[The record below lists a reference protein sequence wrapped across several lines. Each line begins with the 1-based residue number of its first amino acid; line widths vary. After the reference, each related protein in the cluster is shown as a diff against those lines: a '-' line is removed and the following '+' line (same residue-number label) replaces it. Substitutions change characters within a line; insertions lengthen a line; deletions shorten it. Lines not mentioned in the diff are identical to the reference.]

1 MKPVELRISG
11 WGPYKEL
18 QTIDFTRM
26 EERGLFLITGATGAG
41 KTTIFD
47 AIMYALYGCMSGEV
61 REKGSVRSDFA
72 KPDTPTF
79 VELSMTHKGESY
91 HIYRNP
97 EYLRPRKRKG
107 ADGKELT
114 KEKEKAILTLPDGSS
129 VEGSSEVTRKIEELL
144 CLDYRQF
151 KQISMIAQGEFTK
164 LLTASSQE
172 KTKIFRQ
179 IFDTGLYE
187 RIAQLLKER
196 SNAIYKEVSGYR
208 HKMDEDVELY
218 HPLEESAEV
227 FATLV
232 QGEAYDYEAV
242 LAFLKEEKKRIG
254 KEEKE
259 VLAQYQ
265 KLEEWTLVLN
275 GKLVEAQKAAELQ
288 KSLERE
294 TERKQLLDHRKEE
307 MQQKEILLWKAD
319 RAGEIRQQEL
329 LCEESAK
336 QIDKIKQQI
345 RHLQEETGLREQ
357 QILSL
362 QKLPEYQA
370 DFEAACELKEKLSEQ
385 ERESEHN
392 IELCK
397 QLEAQLKQLQELYL
411 KLEREELLAR
421 QAYEET
427 EHRYR
432 HNLAGILASE
442 LEENRSCPVCGSL
455 HHPAP
460 AAVTEEHL
468 TREKVDQAKKAW
480 LQKQEKTMRQHGETM
495 AARGKAEQA
504 KEKGCELMKTIGQL
518 QERKEQLPGEIK
530 VLLSKYTRKSFEG
543 ELNRLLQLRVERAE
557 KQEQILTLQEE
568 LQKVQELFRE
578 REEERDILLTKYG
591 FASREEYQGSLLSK
605 EQIEA
610 GKREL
615 QDYEKNCRANEEL
628 LQHLKEQV
636 QELVLADPVKLKEEL
651 KEALEEKRAVQQRLS
666 KKQESRNLT
675 ERTYSSLKTKLAGLK
690 ETMERYTLVKGL
702 DDLANGNNKKRLV
715 FEQYVLISCFEE
727 ILYAANLR
735 LQTMSAGRY
744 ELRRVRGIVDA
755 RSKDNLEMEVLDYY
769 TGKYRSVKTLSGGE
783 SFKVSLSLA
792 LGMSD
797 VIQAQSGG
805 IRVETMFID
814 EGFGT
819 LDGESLDQA
828 CLVLQGLT
836 ESNRLIGLISH
847 VPELSEKIPDQIR
860 IHKTN
865 TGSYA
870 EVVIQ

>member
-79 VELSMTHKGESY
+79 VELLMTHKGESY

-227 FATLV
+227 FAALV

-265 KLEEWTLVLN
+265 KLEERTLVLN

-370 DFEAACELKEKLSEQ
+370 DFEAACELQEKLSEQ

-392 IELCK
+392 IKLCK
-397 QLEAQLKQLQELYL
+397 QLEAQLKQLQEVYL
-411 KLEREELLAR
+411 KLEQEELFAR
-421 QAYEET
+421 QTYEET

-442 LEENRSCPVCGSL
+442 LEENRPCPVCGSL

-557 KQEQILTLQEE
+557 KQEQIGNLQDE
-568 LQKVQELFRE
+568 LQKGQELFRE

-651 KEALEEKRAVQQRLS
+651 KEALEEKRAVQQMLS

-675 ERTYSSLKTKLAGLK
+675 ERTYISLKTKLAGLK

>member
-11 WGPYKEL
+11 WGPYKDL

-26 EERGLFLITGATGAG
+26 EERGLFLIAGATGAG

-114 KEKEKAILTLPDGSS
+114 KEKEKAVLTLPDGSS
-129 VEGSSEVTRKIEELL
+129 IEGSSEVTRKIEELL

-187 RIAQLLKER
+187 KMAQILKER

-218 HPLEESAEV
+218 HPMEESAEK
-227 FATLV
+227 FAALV

-259 VLAQYQ
+259 VFAQYQ
-265 KLEEWTLVLN
+265 QLEERTFALN

-288 KSLERE
+288 KSLGRE
-294 TERKQLLDHRKEE
+294 TDRKRLLDSRKEE
-307 MQQKEILLWKAD
+307 MQQKETLLWKAD
-319 RAGEIRQQEL
+319 RAKEIRQQEL
-329 LCEESAK
+329 LCEESGK
-336 QIDKIKQQI
+336 QIDKIRQQI

-370 DFEAACELKEKLSEQ
+370 DFEAACDLREKLSEQ
-385 ERESEHN
+385 EQESEHN
-392 IELCK
+392 IKLCK
-397 QLEAQLKQLQELYL
+397 QLEAQLKQLQEVYL
-411 KLEREELLAR
+411 RLEQEETLAR

-427 EHRYR
+427 ERLYR
-432 HNLAGILASE
+432 HNLAGILSSE
-442 LEENRSCPVCGSL
+442 LEENQPCPVCGSL

-460 AAVTEEHL
+460 AAVSEEHL
-468 TREKVDQAKKAW
+468 TKEKVDQAKKAW

-495 AARGKAEQA
+495 AAKGKAEQA
-504 KEKGCELMKTIGQL
+504 KEKGGELLKSIGQM
-518 QERKEQLPGEIK
+518 QEEMEQLPTEIK
-530 VLLSKYTRKSFEG
+530 ELLLKYTRKSFEG
-543 ELNRLLQLRVERAE
+543 ELNRLLTLRVERAE
-557 KQEQILTLQEE
+557 KQEQIRSLQEE
-568 LQKVQELFRE
+568 LQKEQELLKA
-578 REEERDILLTKYG
+578 REEERDVLLTKYG
-591 FASREEYQGSLLSK
+591 FASREEYQDSLLSK
-605 EQIEA
+605 EQMEE

-615 QDYEKNCRANEEL
+615 QDYEKNCKANEEL

-636 QELVLADPVKLKEEL
+636 QELVLPDPAKLQEEL
-651 KEALEEKRAVQQRLS
+651 QTALEEKRAVQQGLS

-675 ERTYSSLKTKLAGLK
+675 ERTFTSLKTKLVSLK
-690 ETMERYTLVKGL
+690 ETMERYSLVKGL

-715 FEQYVLISCFEE
+715 FEQYVLISYFEE

-735 LQTMSAGRY
+735 LQTMSGGRY

-755 RSKDNLEMEVLDYY
+755 RSKDNLEMEVLDFY

-805 IRVETMFID
+805 IQVETMFID

-865 TGSYA
+865 TGSRT

>member
-196 SNAIYKEVSGYR
+196 SSAIYKEVSGYR

-265 KLEEWTLVLN
+265 KLEERTLVLN

-294 TERKQLLDHRKEE
+294 MERKQLLDHRKAE

-329 LCEESAK
+329 LCEESGK

-357 QILSL
+357 QILTL

-385 ERESEHN
+385 EQESEHN

-397 QLEAQLKQLQELYL
+397 QLEAQLKQLQEVYL
-411 KLEREELLAR
+411 KLEQEELLAR
-421 QAYEET
+421 QTYEET

-432 HNLAGILASE
+432 HNLAGILSAE
-442 LEENRSCPVCGSL
+442 LEENRPCPVCGSL

-460 AAVTEEHL
+460 AAVAEEHL
-468 TREKVDQAKKAW
+468 TREKVDQAKKTW
-480 LQKQEKTMRQHGETM
+480 LQKQEKTMHQHGETM

-504 KEKGCELMKTIGQL
+504 REKGCELLKTIGQL
-518 QERKEQLPGEIK
+518 QEQKEQLPGEIK
-530 VLLSKYTRKSFEG
+530 ELLSKYTRKSFEG
-543 ELNRLLQLRVERAE
+543 ELSRLLKLRVECAE

-568 LQKVQELFRE
+568 LQKGQELFRE

-591 FASREEYQGSLLSK
+591 FASGEEYQGCLLSK

-636 QELVLADPVKLKEEL
+636 QGLVLADPVKLKEEL
-651 KEALEEKRAVQQRLS
+651 QEALEEKRAVQQRLS

-675 ERTYSSLKTKLAGLK
+675 ERTYSSLKTKLAGLR
-690 ETMERYTLVKGL
+690 ETMERYSLVKGL

>member
-411 KLEREELLAR
+411 KLERKELLAR

-442 LEENRSCPVCGSL
+442 LEENRPCPVCGSL

>member
-265 KLEEWTLVLN
+265 KLEERTLVLN

-357 QILSL
+357 QILTL

-442 LEENRSCPVCGSL
+442 LEENRPCPVCGSL

-495 AARGKAEQA
+495 AARGKAEQE

-557 KQEQILTLQEE
+557 KQEQIGNLQDE
-568 LQKVQELFRE
+568 LQKGQELFRE

-675 ERTYSSLKTKLAGLK
+675 ERTYISLKTKLAGLK

>member
-18 QTIDFTRM
+18 QMIDFTRM

-265 KLEEWTLVLN
+265 KLEERTLVLN

-345 RHLQEETGLREQ
+345 QHLQEETGLREQ
-357 QILSL
+357 QILTL

-370 DFEAACELKEKLSEQ
+370 DFEAACERKEKLSEQ

-397 QLEAQLKQLQELYL
+397 QLEAQLKQLQEVYL
-411 KLEREELLAR
+411 KLEQEELLAR
-421 QAYEET
+421 QTYEET

-432 HNLAGILASE
+432 HNLAGILSSE
-442 LEENRSCPVCGSL
+442 LEENRPCPVCGSL

-468 TREKVDQAKKAW
+468 TREKVDQAKKTW
-480 LQKQEKTMRQHGETM
+480 LQKQEKTMHQHGETM

-504 KEKGCELMKTIGQL
+504 KEKGGELLKAIGQM
-518 QERKEQLPGEIK
+518 QEQMDQLPAEIK
-530 VLLSKYTRKSFEG
+530 ALLSKYTRKSFEG

-568 LQKVQELFRE
+568 LQKGQELFRE

-651 KEALEEKRAVQQRLS
+651 KEALEEKRAVQQMLS

-675 ERTYSSLKTKLAGLK
+675 ERTYISLKTKLAGLK

>member
-79 VELSMTHKGESY
+79 VELLMTHKGESY

-265 KLEEWTLVLN
+265 KLEERTLVLN

-357 QILSL
+357 QILTL

-392 IELCK
+392 IKLCK
-397 QLEAQLKQLQELYL
+397 QLEAQLKQLQEVYL
-411 KLEREELLAR
+411 KLEQEELFAR
-421 QAYEET
+421 QTYEET

-432 HNLAGILASE
+432 HNLAGILSSE
-442 LEENRSCPVCGSL
+442 LEENRPCPVCGSL

-468 TREKVDQAKKAW
+468 TREKVDQAKKTW

-504 KEKGCELMKTIGQL
+504 KEKGCELMETIGQL

-557 KQEQILTLQEE
+557 KQEQIGNLQEE
-568 LQKVQELFRE
+568 LQKGLELFRE

-651 KEALEEKRAVQQRLS
+651 KEALEEKRAVQQMLS

>member
-1 MKPVELRISG
+1 
-11 WGPYKEL
+11 
-18 QTIDFTRM
+18 
-26 EERGLFLITGATGAG
+26 
-41 KTTIFD
+41 
-47 AIMYALYGCMSGEV
+47 
-61 REKGSVRSDFA
+61 
-72 KPDTPTF
+72 
-79 VELSMTHKGESY
+79 
-91 HIYRNP
+91 
-97 EYLRPRKRKG
+97 
-107 ADGKELT
+107 
-114 KEKEKAILTLPDGSS
+114 
-129 VEGSSEVTRKIEELL
+129 
-144 CLDYRQF
+144 
-151 KQISMIAQGEFTK
+151 MIAQGEFTK

-218 HPLEESAEV
+218 HPLEESAEA

-265 KLEEWTLVLN
+265 KLEERTLVLN

-357 QILSL
+357 QILTL

-385 ERESEHN
+385 ELESEHN
-392 IELCK
+392 IKLCK
-397 QLEAQLKQLQELYL
+397 QLEAQLKQLQEVYL
-411 KLEREELLAR
+411 KLEQEELLAR
-421 QAYEET
+421 QTYEET

-442 LEENRSCPVCGSL
+442 LEENRPCPVCGSL
-455 HHPAP
+455 HHPVP

-468 TREKVDQAKKAW
+468 TKEKVDQAKKAW
-480 LQKQEKTMRQHGETM
+480 LQKQEKTMHQHGETM
-495 AARGKAEQA
+495 AAKGKAEQA
-504 KEKGCELMKTIGQL
+504 KEKGGEFLKAIGQM
-518 QERKEQLPGEIK
+518 QEQMDQLPAEIK
-530 VLLSKYTRKSFEG
+530 ALLSKYTRKSFEG

-568 LQKVQELFRE
+568 LQKGQELFRE

-636 QELVLADPVKLKEEL
+636 QEIVLADPVKLKEEL
-651 KEALEEKRAVQQRLS
+651 KEALEEKRAVQQMLS

>member
-265 KLEEWTLVLN
+265 KLEEQTLVLN

-345 RHLQEETGLREQ
+345 RHLQEEIGLREQ
-357 QILSL
+357 QILTL

-370 DFEAACELKEKLSEQ
+370 DFEAACELKEKLSGQEQ
-385 ERESEHN
+385 ESEHN

-411 KLEREELLAR
+411 RLEREELLAR

-427 EHRYR
+427 ERRYR
-432 HNLAGILASE
+432 HNLAGILSSE
-442 LEENRSCPVCGSL
+442 LEENRPCPVCGSL

-557 KQEQILTLQEE
+557 KQEQIGNLQEE
-568 LQKVQELFRE
+568 LQKGLELFRE

-591 FASREEYQGSLLSK
+591 FASREEYQGCLLSK

-651 KEALEEKRAVQQRLS
+651 KEALEEKRAVQQMLS

-847 VPELSEKIPDQIR
+847 VPELSEKIPDQIH

>member
-265 KLEEWTLVLN
+265 KLEERTLVLN

-357 QILSL
+357 QILTL

-370 DFEAACELKEKLSEQ
+370 DFEAACERKEKLSEQ
-385 ERESEHN
+385 ELESEDN
-392 IELCK
+392 IKLCK
-397 QLEAQLKQLQELYL
+397 QLEAQLKQLQEVYL
-411 KLEREELLAR
+411 KLEQEELLAR
-421 QAYEET
+421 QTYEET
-427 EHRYR
+427 EYRYR

-442 LEENRSCPVCGSL
+442 LEENRPCPVCGSL

-468 TREKVDQAKKAW
+468 TREKVDQAKKTW
-480 LQKQEKTMRQHGETM
+480 LQKQEKTMHQHGETM

-504 KEKGCELMKTIGQL
+504 KEKGGELLKSIGQM
-518 QERKEQLPGEIK
+518 QEQMDQLPAEIK
-530 VLLSKYTRKSFEG
+530 ALLSKYTRKSFEG

-568 LQKVQELFRE
+568 LQKGQELFRE

-628 LQHLKEQV
+628 LQHLKEQG
-636 QELVLADPVKLKEEL
+636 QELVLADSVKLKEEL
-651 KEALEEKRAVQQRLS
+651 KEALEEKRAVQQMLS

-675 ERTYSSLKTKLAGLK
+675 ERTYISLKTKLAGLK

>member
-18 QTIDFTRM
+18 QMIDFTRM

-218 HPLEESAEV
+218 HPLEESAEA
-227 FATLV
+227 FAALV
-232 QGEAYDYEAV
+232 KGEAYDYEAV

-265 KLEEWTLVLN
+265 KLEERTLVLN

-357 QILSL
+357 QILTL

-392 IELCK
+392 IKLCK
-397 QLEAQLKQLQELYL
+397 QLEAQLKQLQEVYL
-411 KLEREELLAR
+411 KLEQEELLAR
-421 QAYEET
+421 QTYEET

-432 HNLAGILASE
+432 HNLAGILSSE
-442 LEENRSCPVCGSL
+442 LEENRPCPVCGSL

-468 TREKVDQAKKAW
+468 TKEKVDQAKKAW
-480 LQKQEKTMRQHGETM
+480 LQKQENTMHQHGETM
-495 AARGKAEQA
+495 AAKGKAEQA
-504 KEKGCELMKTIGQL
+504 KEKGGELLKAIGQM
-518 QERKEQLPGEIK
+518 QEQMDQLPAEIK
-530 VLLSKYTRKSFEG
+530 ALLSKYTRKSFEG

-557 KQEQILTLQEE
+557 KQEQIGNLQDE
-568 LQKVQELFRE
+568 LQKGQELFRE

-651 KEALEEKRAVQQRLS
+651 KEALEEKRAVQQMLS

>member
-265 KLEEWTLVLN
+265 KLEERTLVLN

-392 IELCK
+392 IKLCK
-397 QLEAQLKQLQELYL
+397 QLEAQLKQLQEVYL
-411 KLEREELLAR
+411 KLEQEELFAR
-421 QAYEET
+421 QTYEET

-442 LEENRSCPVCGSL
+442 LEENRPCPVCGSL

-557 KQEQILTLQEE
+557 KQEQIGNLQEE
-568 LQKVQELFRE
+568 LQKGLELFRE

-591 FASREEYQGSLLSK
+591 FASREEYQGCLLSK

-651 KEALEEKRAVQQRLS
+651 KEALEEKRAVQQMLS

>member
-196 SNAIYKEVSGYR
+196 SSAIYKEVSGYR

-218 HPLEESAEV
+218 HPLEESAEA

-265 KLEEWTLVLN
+265 KLEERTLVLN

-294 TERKQLLDHRKEE
+294 MERKQLLDHRKEE

-336 QIDKIKQQI
+336 QIEKIKQQI

-357 QILSL
+357 QILTL

-385 ERESEHN
+385 EQESEHN
-392 IELCK
+392 LELCK
-397 QLEAQLKQLQELYL
+397 QLEAQLKQLQEVYL
-411 KLEREELLAR
+411 KLEQEELLAR
-421 QAYEET
+421 QTYEET

-432 HNLAGILASE
+432 HNLAGILSAE
-442 LEENRSCPVCGSL
+442 LEENRPCPVCGSL

-460 AAVTEEHL
+460 AAVAEEHL
-468 TREKVDQAKKAW
+468 TKEKVDQAKKAW
-480 LQKQEKTMRQHGETM
+480 LQKQEKTMHQHGETM
-495 AARGKAEQA
+495 AAKGKAEQA
-504 KEKGCELMKTIGQL
+504 KEKGGELLKAIGQM
-518 QERKEQLPGEIK
+518 QEQMDQLPAEIK
-530 VLLSKYTRKSFEG
+530 ALLSKYTRKSFEG

-568 LQKVQELFRE
+568 LQKGQELFRE

-651 KEALEEKRAVQQRLS
+651 KEALEEKRAVQQMLS

>member
-196 SNAIYKEVSGYR
+196 SSAIYKEVSGYR

-218 HPLEESAEV
+218 HPLEESAEA

-265 KLEEWTLVLN
+265 KLEERTLVLN

-294 TERKQLLDHRKEE
+294 MERKQLLDHRKEE

-336 QIDKIKQQI
+336 QIEKIKQQI

-357 QILSL
+357 QILTL

-385 ERESEHN
+385 EQESEHN
-392 IELCK
+392 LELCK
-397 QLEAQLKQLQELYL
+397 QLEAQLKQLQEVYL
-411 KLEREELLAR
+411 KLEQEELLAR
-421 QAYEET
+421 QTYEET

-442 LEENRSCPVCGSL
+442 LEENRPCPVCGSL

-460 AAVTEEHL
+460 AAVAEEHL
-468 TREKVDQAKKAW
+468 TKEKVDQAKKAW
-480 LQKQEKTMRQHGETM
+480 LQKQEKTMHQHGETM
-495 AARGKAEQA
+495 AAKGKAEQA
-504 KEKGCELMKTIGQL
+504 KEKGGELLKAIGQM
-518 QERKEQLPGEIK
+518 QEQMDQLPAEIK
-530 VLLSKYTRKSFEG
+530 ALLSKYTRKSFEG

-628 LQHLKEQV
+628 LQ
-636 QELVLADPVKLKEEL
+636 ELVLADPVKLREEL
-651 KEALEEKRAVQQRLS
+651 QEALEEKRAVQQRLS

-675 ERTYSSLKTKLAGLK
+675 ERTYSSLKTKLAGLR
-690 ETMERYTLVKGL
+690 ETMERYSLVKGL

>member
-265 KLEEWTLVLN
+265 KLEEQTLVLN

-357 QILSL
+357 QILTL

-392 IELCK
+392 IKLCK

-411 KLEREELLAR
+411 KLEQEELLAR

-442 LEENRSCPVCGSL
+442 LEENRPCPVCGSL

-557 KQEQILTLQEE
+557 KQEQIGNLQEE
-568 LQKVQELFRE
+568 LQKGLELFRE

-651 KEALEEKRAVQQRLS
+651 KEALEEKRAVQQMLS

>member
-26 EERGLFLITGATGAG
+26 EERRLFLITGATGAG

-196 SNAIYKEVSGYR
+196 SSAIYKEVSGYR

-218 HPLEESAEV
+218 HPLEESAEA

-265 KLEEWTLVLN
+265 KLEERTLVLN

-294 TERKQLLDHRKEE
+294 MERKQLLEHRKAE

-357 QILSL
+357 QILTL

-385 ERESEHN
+385 EQESEHN

-397 QLEAQLKQLQELYL
+397 RLEAQLKQQQEVYL
-411 KLEREELLAR
+411 KLEQEELLAR
-421 QAYEET
+421 QTYEET
-427 EHRYR
+427 ERRYR
-432 HNLAGILASE
+432 HNLAGILSAE
-442 LEENRSCPVCGSL
+442 LEENRPCPVCGSL

-460 AAVTEEHL
+460 AAVAEEHL
-468 TREKVDQAKKAW
+468 TKEKVDQAKKAW

-504 KEKGCELMKTIGQL
+504 REKGCELLKAIGQL
-518 QERKEQLPGEIK
+518 QEQMDQLPAEIK
-530 VLLSKYTRKSFEG
+530 ELLLKYTRKSFEG

-568 LQKVQELFRE
+568 LQKGQELFRE

-591 FASREEYQGSLLSK
+591 FASGEEYQGCLLSK

-651 KEALEEKRAVQQRLS
+651 QEALEEKRAVQQRLS

-675 ERTYSSLKTKLAGLK
+675 ERTYSSLKTKLAGLR
-690 ETMERYTLVKGL
+690 ETMERYSLVKGL

>member
-18 QTIDFTRM
+18 QMIDFTRM

-218 HPLEESAEV
+218 HPLEESAEA
-227 FATLV
+227 FAALV
-232 QGEAYDYEAV
+232 KGEAYDYEAV

-265 KLEEWTLVLN
+265 KLEERTLVLN

-357 QILSL
+357 QILTL

-392 IELCK
+392 IKLCK
-397 QLEAQLKQLQELYL
+397 QLEAQLKQLQEVYL
-411 KLEREELLAR
+411 KLEQEELLAR
-421 QAYEET
+421 QTYEET

-432 HNLAGILASE
+432 HNLAGILSSE
-442 LEENRSCPVCGSL
+442 LEENRPCPVCGSL

-468 TREKVDQAKKAW
+468 TKEKVDQAKKAW
-480 LQKQEKTMRQHGETM
+480 LQKQENTMHQHGETM
-495 AARGKAEQA
+495 AAKGKAEQA
-504 KEKGCELMKTIGQL
+504 KEKGGEPLKAIGQM
-518 QERKEQLPGEIK
+518 QEQMDQLPAEIK
-530 VLLSKYTRKSFEG
+530 ALLSKYTRKSFEG

-557 KQEQILTLQEE
+557 KQEQIGNLQDE
-568 LQKVQELFRE
+568 LQKGQELFRE

-651 KEALEEKRAVQQRLS
+651 KEALEEKRAVQQMLS

>member
-265 KLEEWTLVLN
+265 KLEEQTLVLN

-345 RHLQEETGLREQ
+345 RHLQEEIGLREQ
-357 QILSL
+357 QILTL

-370 DFEAACELKEKLSEQ
+370 DFEAACELKEKLSGQEQ
-385 ERESEHN
+385 ESEHN

-397 QLEAQLKQLQELYL
+397 QLEAQLKKLQELYL

-427 EHRYR
+427 ERRYR
-432 HNLAGILASE
+432 HNLAGILSSE
-442 LEENRSCPVCGSL
+442 LEENRPCPVCGSL

-468 TREKVDQAKKAW
+468 TREKVDQAKKTW
-480 LQKQEKTMRQHGETM
+480 LQKQEKTMHQHGETM

-504 KEKGCELMKTIGQL
+504 KEKGGELLKAIGQM
-518 QERKEQLPGEIK
+518 QEQMDQLPAEIK
-530 VLLSKYTRKSFEG
+530 ALLSKYTRKSFEG

-675 ERTYSSLKTKLAGLK
+675 ERTYISLKTKLAGLK

>member
-1 MKPVELRISG
+1 MKPAELRISG
-11 WGPYKEL
+11 WGPYKDL

-79 VELSMTHKGESY
+79 VELSMTHKGENY

-97 EYLRPRKRKG
+97 EYLRPRKRRG

-129 VEGSSEVTRKIEELL
+129 IEGSSEVTRKIEELL

-187 RIAQLLKER
+187 KMAQILKER
-196 SNAIYKEVSGYR
+196 SNTIYKEVSGYR

-218 HPLEESAEV
+218 HPMEETAEK
-227 FATLV
+227 FAALV
-232 QGEAYDYEAV
+232 QGEAYDYEGV

-265 KLEEWTLVLN
+265 QLEERTLLLN
-275 GKLVEAQKAAELQ
+275 GRLVEAQQAAELQ
-288 KSLERE
+288 KSFEKE
-294 TERKQLLDHRKEE
+294 TDRKRLLDSRKEE
-307 MQQKEILLWKAD
+307 MQQKETLLWKAD
-319 RAGEIRQQEL
+319 RAREIRQQEL
-329 LCEESAK
+329 LCEESGK
-336 QIDKIKQQI
+336 QIDKIRKQI

-385 ERESEHN
+385 KRESKHN
-392 IELCK
+392 AELCK
-397 QLEAQLKQLQELYL
+397 QLEAQLKQLQEVYL
-411 KLEREELLAR
+411 RLEQEEVLAR
-421 QAYEET
+421 RAYEET

-432 HNLAGILASE
+432 HNLAGILSAE
-442 LEENRSCPVCGSL
+442 LEENQPCPVCGSV

-460 AAVTEEHL
+460 AAVTKEQL
-468 TREKVDQAKKAW
+468 TKEKVDQAKQEW
-480 LQKQEKTMRQHGETM
+480 LQRQKRAVHQHGEAMT
-495 AARGKAEQA
+495 AKGKAEQA
-504 KEKGCELMKTIGQL
+504 KEKGGELLKSIERI
-518 QERKEQLPGEIK
+518 QEQEEQLPTEIK
-530 VLLSKYTRKSFEG
+530 ELLLKYNRKSFEG
-543 ELNRLLQLRVERAE
+543 ELNRLLTLRVESAE
-557 KQEQILTLQEE
+557 KQEQIRSLQEE
-568 LQKVQELFRE
+568 LQKEQELFRE
-578 REEERDILLTKYG
+578 REEERDTLLMKYG
-591 FASREEYQGSLLSK
+591 FASGQEYQGSLLSK
-605 EQIEA
+605 EQMEE
-610 GKREL
+610 GKKEL
-615 QDYEKNCRANEEL
+615 QDYEKNCKANEEL

-636 QELVLADPVKLKEEL
+636 QELVLPDSAKLQEEL
-651 KEALEEKRAVQQRLS
+651 QTAMEEKRTVQQSLS

-675 ERTYSSLKTKLAGLK
+675 ERTFTSLKTKLVSLR
-690 ETMERYTLVKGL
+690 ETMERYSFVKGL

-715 FEQYVLISCFEE
+715 FEQYVLISYFEE

-735 LQTMSAGRY
+735 LQTMSSGRY

-755 RSKDNLEMEVLDYY
+755 RRKDNLEMEVLDYY

-865 TGSYA
+865 TGSCA

>member
-196 SNAIYKEVSGYR
+196 SSAIYKEVSGYR

-218 HPLEESAEV
+218 HPLEESAEA

-265 KLEEWTLVLN
+265 KLEERTLVLN

-294 TERKQLLDHRKEE
+294 MERKQLLDHRKEE

-357 QILSL
+357 QILTL

-385 ERESEHN
+385 EQESEHN

-397 QLEAQLKQLQELYL
+397 QLEAQLKQLQEVYL
-411 KLEREELLAR
+411 KLEQEELLAR
-421 QAYEET
+421 QTYEET

-432 HNLAGILASE
+432 HNLAGILSAE
-442 LEENRSCPVCGSL
+442 LEENRPCPVCGSL

-460 AAVTEEHL
+460 AAVAEEHL
-468 TREKVDQAKKAW
+468 TKEKVDQAKKAW
-480 LQKQEKTMRQHGETM
+480 LQKQEKTMHQHGETM

-504 KEKGCELMKTIGQL
+504 KEKGCELLKTIGQL
-518 QERKEQLPGEIK
+518 QEQMEQLPAEIK
-530 VLLSKYTRKSFEG
+530 ELLLKYTRKSFEG

-591 FASREEYQGSLLSK
+591 FASREEYQGCLLSK

-651 KEALEEKRAVQQRLS
+651 QEALEEKRAVQQRLS

-675 ERTYSSLKTKLAGLK
+675 ERTYISLKTKLAGLK

>member
-18 QTIDFTRM
+18 QPIDFTRM

-218 HPLEESAEV
+218 HPLEESAEA

-242 LAFLKEEKKRIG
+242 LAFLKEEKKRFG

-265 KLEEWTLVLN
+265 KLEERTLVLN

-357 QILSL
+357 QILTL

-385 ERESEHN
+385 ELESEHN
-392 IELCK
+392 IKLCK
-397 QLEAQLKQLQELYL
+397 QLEAQLKQLQEVYL
-411 KLEREELLAR
+411 KLEQEELLAR
-421 QAYEET
+421 QTYEET

-442 LEENRSCPVCGSL
+442 LEENRPCPVCGSL
-455 HHPAP
+455 HHPVP

-468 TREKVDQAKKAW
+468 TKEKVDQAKKAW
-480 LQKQEKTMRQHGETM
+480 LQKQEKTMHQHGETM
-495 AARGKAEQA
+495 AAKGKAEQA
-504 KEKGCELMKTIGQL
+504 KEKGGEFLKAIGQM
-518 QERKEQLPGEIK
+518 QEQMDQLPAEIK
-530 VLLSKYTRKSFEG
+530 ALLSKYTRKSFEG

-557 KQEQILTLQEE
+557 KQEQSLPYRRSF
-568 LQKVQELFRE
+568 K
-578 REEERDILLTKYG
+578 RDRS
-591 FASREEYQGSLLSK
+591 FS
-605 EQIEA
+605 
-610 GKREL
+610 
-615 QDYEKNCRANEEL
+615 EK
-628 LQHLKEQV
+628 
-636 QELVLADPVKLKEEL
+636 
-651 KEALEEKRAVQQRLS
+651 EKR
-666 KKQESRNLT
+666 KGI
-675 ERTYSSLKTKLAGLK
+675 SS
-690 ETMERYTLVKGL
+690 
-702 DDLANGNNKKRLV
+702 
-715 FEQYVLISCFEE
+715 
-727 ILYAANLR
+727 
-735 LQTMSAGRY
+735 
-744 ELRRVRGIVDA
+744 
-755 RSKDNLEMEVLDYY
+755 
-769 TGKYRSVKTLSGGE
+769 
-783 SFKVSLSLA
+783 
-792 LGMSD
+792 
-797 VIQAQSGG
+797 
-805 IRVETMFID
+805 
-814 EGFGT
+814 
-819 LDGESLDQA
+819 
-828 CLVLQGLT
+828 
-836 ESNRLIGLISH
+836 
-847 VPELSEKIPDQIR
+847 
-860 IHKTN
+860 
-865 TGSYA
+865 
-870 EVVIQ
+870 